1 MDPYFNKFNYED
13 QIENLSYHL
22 EKIQID
28 GASSD
33 WTIVVDDSTFEC
45 YPDH

>member
-33 WTIVVDDSTFEC
+33 RTIVVDDSTFEC